1 MQSLNKNDFVKIP
14 ILTESELIQL
24 ADIMHSNNKDEL
36 LEIRFWK
43 EVYSKR
49 GLNYKKG
56 GWFDGSI

>member
-56 GWFDGSI
+56 G